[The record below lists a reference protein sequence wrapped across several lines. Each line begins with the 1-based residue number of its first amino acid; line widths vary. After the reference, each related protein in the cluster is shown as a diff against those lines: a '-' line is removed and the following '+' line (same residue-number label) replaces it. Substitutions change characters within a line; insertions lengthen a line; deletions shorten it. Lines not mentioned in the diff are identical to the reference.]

1 MPASR
6 STAVAVGEPSSE
18 RQRLFLAWLPDPATQ
33 ARLVALQ
40 ELLRP
45 RLPRRDYR
53 WVPAHQLH
61 LTLRYFGAVD
71 AAPVAALRQRL
82 PLLAASVAAVAAHV
96 GGWQFWPSPQSP
108 RVLVLR
114 LESRGALERL
124 AAAIEEL
131 VGGIGFAREPRRY
144 RAHVTLA
151 RAAAGAAP
159 MLPLVEPPPAIPL
172 AIDALAL
179 VGSTLRPE
187 GALHEVLERWPLGAG
202 A

>member
-1 MPASR
+1 MS
-6 STAVAVGEPSSE
+6 
-18 RQRLFLAWLPDPATQ
+18 
-33 ARLVALQ
+33 
-40 ELLRP
+40 P
-45 RLPRRDYR
+45 R
-53 WVPAHQLH
+53 
-61 LTLRYFGAVD
+61 
-71 AAPVAALRQRL
+71 
-82 PLLAASVAAVAAHV
+82 
-96 GGWQFWPSPQSP
+96 WQFWPSSHSP

-124 AAAIEEL
+124 AAAIEEM
-131 VGGIGFAREPRRY
+131 VGGIGIAREPRRF

-159 MLPLVEPPPAIPL
+159 MQPFVEAPPPVPL

-187 GALHEVLERWPLGAG
+187 GALHEVLARWPLGTG